1 MKIDKEMPGL
11 ALFFKKMSSFVSDTA
26 AEIRKAILLESGV
39 FFYENALTQNDT
51 GLSTEI
57 QIFLNSLEDV
67 CVNADNYMT
76 FSKSLLLS
84 FYGILLT
91 YLAVILQSLK

>member
-1 MKIDKEMPGL
+1 L
-11 ALFFKKMSSFVSDTA
+11 ADAA
-26 AEIRKAILLESGV
+26 AEIRKAILLESGI
-39 FFYENALTQNDT
+39 FFFENGPGNPNALTANDS
-51 GLSTEI
+51 GLATEI

>member
-1 MKIDKEMPGL
+1 VCNVNGL
-11 ALFFKKMSSFVSDTA
+11 VSLDAA
-26 AEIRKAILLESGV
+26 AEIRKAILLETGI
-39 FFYENALTQNDT
+39 FFCETNTCGSSNTNVLAQNDSS
-51 GLSTEI
+51 LAVEI

-91 YLAVILQSLK
+91 YLAVILQSVR

>member
-1 MKIDKEMPGL
+1 MYFLD
-11 ALFFKKMSSFVSDTA
+11 A
-26 AEIRKAILLESGV
+26 ASEIRKAILLESGV
-39 FFYENALTQNDT
+39 FFCET
-51 GLSTEI
+51 GGSGSTTLAQSDSSLAVEI
-57 QIFLNSLEDV
+57 QIFMNSLEDV

-91 YLAVILQSLK
+91 YLAIILQSVR

>member
-1 MKIDKEMPGL
+1 MLLI
-11 ALFFKKMSSFVSDTA
+11 SDTA

-39 FFYENALTQNDT
+39 FFYENALTQNDA
-51 GLSTEI
+51 GLATEI

-76 FSKSLLLS
+76 FSKSVLLS
-84 FYGILLT
+84 FYGIILT
-91 YLAVILQSLK
+91 YLAVILQSMK

>member
-1 MKIDKEMPGL
+1 
-11 ALFFKKMSSFVSDTA
+11 
-26 AEIRKAILLESGV
+26 
-39 FFYENALTQNDT
+39 
-51 GLSTEI
+51 
-57 QIFLNSLEDV
+57 
-67 CVNADNYMT
+67 VNADNYMT

>member
-1 MKIDKEMPGL
+1 MTMIPD
-11 ALFFKKMSSFVSDTA
+11 SA
-26 AEIRKAILLESGV
+26 ADIRKAIVLESGV
-39 FFYENALTQNDT
+39 FFYENGISMTDA

-76 FSKSLLLS
+76 FSKSVLLS
-84 FYGILLT
+84 FYGIILT
-91 YLAVILQSLK
+91 YLAVILQSMK

>member
-1 MKIDKEMPGL
+1 MILIPD
-11 ALFFKKMSSFVSDTA
+11 SA
-26 AEIRKAILLESGV
+26 ADIRKAIVLESGV
-39 FFYENALTQNDT
+39 FFYENGISMTDA

-76 FSKSLLLS
+76 FSKSVLLS
-84 FYGILLT
+84 FYGIILT
-91 YLAVILQSLK
+91 YLAVILQSMK